1 MDKNESLEVFS
12 WIAFKESSPINGFA
26 DLSRDFI
33 EYCKGLPLAL
43 QNSLCCAL
51 SPSRC

>member
-43 QNSLCCAL
+43 QVIGSFLMT
-51 SPSRC
+51 R